1 MKPCLM
7 LDMYRQKKAR
17 TGRAKMY
24 LRTSRRSNDYEN
36 ADTTQKVVYIKGS
49 ESARYYAHVRSL
61 VRF

>member
-1 MKPCLM
+1 M
-7 LDMYRQKKAR
+7 LDIHRQKKTR
-17 TGRAKMY
+17 TSRVKMN
-24 LRTSRRSNDYEN
+24 LHSSRRSNDYEN

>member
-1 MKPCLM
+1 M
-7 LDMYRQKKAR
+7 LDKYRQKNAR

-49 ESARYYAHVRSL
+49 ESARYYAHVGSL